1 MHWMATEAV
10 MGFKGNEN
18 ILLNAPSA
26 VVVTMVKG
34 KSGFNPDGSPST
46 SKGDRWE
53 IFDAGVASQ
62 TFCLA
67 AHEKGYGTVIL
78 GIFDD
83 AKVHEI
89 IGASEGEV
97 VATIIPIGLS
107 DGNAIMPKQKQIAEL
122 VSYR

>member
-1 MHWMATEAV
+1 MATEAV

-46 SKGDRWE
+46 SKGDHWE
-53 IFDAGVASQ
+53 MFDAGVASQ
-62 TFCLA
+62 IFCLA

-89 IGASEGEV
+89 INALEDEI
-97 VATIIPIGLS
+97 VATIIPIGLP
-107 DGNAIMPKQKQIAEL
+107 DGDATMPKRKQVTEL